1 MVFFITIFYFLFSK
15 CYHNATFFLTLPS
28 FTPLRH
34 IPDIGSLPEMEDR
47 ARDRGIALENQ
58 S

>member
-1 MVFFITIFYFLFSK
+1 MQL
-15 CYHNATFFLTLPS
+15 FFLTLPS

-34 IPDIGSLPEMEDR
+34 IPDIGGLPEMEDR